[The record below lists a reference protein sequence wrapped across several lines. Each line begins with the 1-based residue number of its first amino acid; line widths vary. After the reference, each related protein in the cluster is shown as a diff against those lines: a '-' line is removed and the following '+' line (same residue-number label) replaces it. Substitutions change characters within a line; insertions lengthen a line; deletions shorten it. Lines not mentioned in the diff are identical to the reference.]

1 MGKGFRFRDID
12 WVLLGLAIAIAL
24 IGVVEIYSTTQHSVL
39 QGQFKKQIYWLII
52 SVVLALVISHLDY
65 HFLLEQT
72 PWLYVLSILAL
83 GELLVAGHAIAR
95 AKRWMRFGGLT
106 LQVSELVKLVI
117 ILCVAA
123 YFAERRGKSVA
134 WGDLVKLGLMAAIPA
149 ILVALEPDLGTAL
162 TFFAILSAGVLLAGI
177 QWRQVGVLLL
187 LGFCPCRW
195 DGISS
200 APISAPGW

>member
-12 WVLLGLAIAIAL
+12 WVLLGLAVAIAL

-39 QGQFKKQIYWLII
+39 QGQFKKQIYWLIF

-72 PWLYVLSILAL
+72 PWLYILSLLAL

-106 LQVSELVKLVI
+106 FRCQSW
-117 ILCVAA
+117 
-123 YFAERRGKSVA
+123 SN
-134 WGDLVKLGLMAAIPA
+134 
-149 ILVALEPDLGTAL
+149 
-162 TFFAILSAGVLLAGI
+162 
-177 QWRQVGVLLL
+177 
-187 LGFCPCRW
+187 
-195 DGISS
+195 
-200 APISAPGW
+200 